1 MEFRQVQYFVCL
13 FEEGSVTRAARRLN
27 IVQPALSMQV
37 ARLEEELGRKLFVRS
52 KQGMEP
58 TPEGRQMY
66 QLFLPILG
74 DFTLARDQM
83 MQTDGALSGMVRIGS
98 VATIAQ
104 GVMVDALREFSQAH
118 PQVMLSVADGYS
130 ATLADAVAGGQLD
143 AAIINKPRRPLALNT
158 DLIAEEELLL
168 IVGAGHAPLAG
179 TLRFR
184 QLPKLKL
191 RLVLPTRQHGL
202 RGIIENFAQ
211 AEDVQLAPVLEIDS
225 ISAIVKLV
233 LESDFATLLPRTA
246 VSRLLEQR
254 LLRAHEVSAP
264 RLTRQLVSITH
275 PRRPLS
281 PAASAFMAVVRRH
294 VRDIETLAAD
304 PRAPASRSAPGGSP
318 RRPVHGRS

>member
-37 ARLEEELGRKLFVRS
+37 AKLEEELGRRLFVRS

-58 TPEGRQMY
+58 TAEGRQMY
-66 QLFLPILG
+66 RLFLPILG
-74 DFTLARDQM
+74 DFARARDQM
-83 MQTDGALSGMVRIGS
+83 MQSDGALSGSVRIGT

-104 GVMVDALREFSQAH
+104 GVMVDALREFSQTH
-118 PQVMLSVADGYS
+118 PQVVLSVTDGYS

-158 DLIAEEELLL
+158 EPIAEEELLL
-168 IVGAGHAPLAG
+168 ITGPQHAPLG
-179 TLRFR
+179 DTVRFR

-191 RLVLPTRQHGL
+191 KLVLPTRQHGL
-202 RGIIENFAQ
+202 RGIIESFAQ
-211 AEDVQLAPVLEIDS
+211 TEDVHLAPALEIDS

-246 VSRLLEQR
+246 VSRQLDQGV
-254 LLRAHEVSAP
+254 LRKHEVLSP

-281 PAASAFMAVVRRH
+281 PAASAFIAVLLRH
-294 VRDIETLAAD
+294 VRGI
-304 PRAPASRSAPGGSP
+304 
-318 RRPVHGRS
+318 GR